1 MMLDKSKVRNAFTLI
16 EMVVVIALLGI
27 VMAIATAMIIGLMQ
41 FSSSEVRLGNR
52 NMEVAALA
60 NLFRSDVRV
69 ASSALI
75 TIGKE
80 NKANGLKLA
89 LLSGGEISYEVENGV
104 FVRISPQGKQRLVR
118 VVDVENMS
126 FLVQDNGSMVELYY
140 EEKSDLAK
148 SKGRTFSFRA
158 ALNRGQK

>member
-27 VMAIATAMIIGLMQ
+27 VMAISTAMIIGLMQ
-41 FSSSEVRLGNR
+41 FSSSEVR
-52 NMEVAALA
+52 
-60 NLFRSDVRV
+60 
-69 ASSALI
+69 
-75 TIGKE
+75 
-80 NKANGLKLA
+80 LKLA

-104 FVRISPQGKQRLVR
+104 FVRVSPQGKQRLVR

-126 FLVQDNGSMVELYY
+126 FLVQDNGLMVELYY
-140 EEKSDLAK
+140 EEKSDLPN
-148 SKGRTFSFRA
+148 SKGRNFSFRA

>member
-75 TIGKE
+75 TSSKE
-80 NKANGLKLA
+80 NKAKGLKLA

>member
-1 MMLDKSKVRNAFTLI
+1 MMLNKSKVRNAFTLI

-27 VMAIATAMIIGLMQ
+27 VMAIATAMIIVLMQ

-75 TIGKE
+75 TSSKE

-104 FVRISPQGKQRLVR
+104 FVRVSPQGKQRLVR

-126 FLVQDNGSMVELYY
+126 FLVQDNGLMVELYY

-158 ALNRGQK
+158 ALNRGQE

>member
-1 MMLDKSKVRNAFTLI
+1 MILDKSKARNAFTLI

-118 VVDVENMS
+118 IVDVENMS

-140 EEKSDLAK
+140 EEKSDFAK

>member
-1 MMLDKSKVRNAFTLI
+1 MMLNKSKVRNAFTLI

-27 VMAIATAMIIGLMQ
+27 VMAIATAMIIVLMQ

-75 TIGKE
+75 TSSKE
-80 NKANGLKLA
+80 NKAKGLKLA

-104 FVRISPQGKQRLVR
+104 FVRISPQGKQCLVR

-126 FLVQDNGSMVELYY
+126 FLVQDNGLMVELYY

-158 ALNRGQK
+158 TLNRGQK

>member
-1 MMLDKSKVRNAFTLI
+1 
-16 EMVVVIALLGI
+16 
-27 VMAIATAMIIGLMQ
+27 
-41 FSSSEVRLGNR
+41 
-52 NMEVAALA
+52 MEVAALA

-69 ASSALI
+69 ASPALI
-75 TIGKE
+75 TSSKE
-80 NKANGLKLA
+80 NKAKGLKLA
-89 LLSGGEISYEVENGV
+89 LLSGGEITYEVENGV

>member
-41 FSSSEVRLGNR
+41 FSSSEVRLGNK
-52 NMEVAALA
+52 NMEVAVLA

-75 TIGKE
+75 TTGKE

-89 LLSGGEISYEVENGV
+89 LLSGERSAMRSKMGCLSEFLLKEN
-104 FVRISPQGKQRLVR
+104 S
-118 VVDVENMS
+118 
-126 FLVQDNGSMVELYY
+126 
-140 EEKSDLAK
+140 AW
-148 SKGRTFSFRA
+148 
-158 ALNRGQK
+158 

>member
-1 MMLDKSKVRNAFTLI
+1 MLDKLKIRNAFTLI
-16 EMVVVIALLGI
+16 EMIVVMALLGI

-41 FSSSEVRLGNR
+41 FSSSEIRLANR

-75 TIGKE
+75 ITNKE
-80 NKANGLKLA
+80 NKSKGLKLG
-89 LLSGGEISYEVENGV
+89 LLSGGEISYEVEKGV
-104 FVRISPQGKQRLVR
+104 FVRVSPLGKQRLVR
-118 VVDVENMS
+118 VADVANMS
-126 FLVQDNGSMVELYY
+126 FQVQDNGLMVELNY
-140 EEKSDLAK
+140 EEKNDFSK
-148 SKGRTFSFRA
+148 SNGRTFSFRA

>member
-41 FSSSEVRLGNR
+41 FSSSEVRLGNK
-52 NMEVAALA
+52 NMEVAVLA

-75 TIGKE
+75 TTGKE

-104 FVRISPQGKQRLVR
+104 FVRISLK
-118 VVDVENMS
+118 ENS
-126 FLVQDNGSMVELYY
+126 
-140 EEKSDLAK
+140 AW
-148 SKGRTFSFRA
+148 
-158 ALNRGQK
+158 

>member
-41 FSSSEVRLGNR
+41 FSSSEVRLGNK
-52 NMEVAALA
+52 NMEVAVLA

-75 TIGKE
+75 TTGKE

-126 FLVQDNGSMVELYY
+126 FLVQDNGLMAELYY